1 MFPRIAILAVL
12 TISAAIAQSAA
23 DRSVI
28 VISLDAFPAFAL
40 EDPRLPIPTLRK
52 LASEGASALRMVP
65 VNPTVTWPNHTTM
78 VTGVLPPRHGLLVN
92 GAIVQQPGGPPMV
105 DAKMSKEEMVHAPT
119 VYDAAHQAGL
129 TTAQIDWVAI
139 NDAPSITWAFPEI
152 ATASD
157 PLVKEMIYKGALR
170 AEDVAEK
177 PARSI
182 LWRDQIWTKAA
193 TYLIRE
199 HKPNLLLF
207 HLLTLDT
214 TQHQYG
220 PKTLAATDAMAFLD
234 SCVAQIVDAV
244 KQSGRADRTTI
255 IVVSDHGFKAVT
267 HQIVTGAVLRSAN
280 LADKVYGIPEGGSLM
295 LFAKKAHDPQ
305 TIADL
310 RKAFQDLEGIERIAT
325 RSDFAALGLP
335 DPESDPQMAD
345 LMVYAKSGYSFANG
359 KSDQPITIAPSVTGS
374 HGYLASDP
382 DMHAIFIASGYG
394 IKPGLVIDQFPNT
407 RIAPTLARLL
417 GVTLDLK
424 PGMKPGQT
432 QPTALTEILS
442 QP

>member
-1 MFPRIAILAVL
+1 MFQRITILAVL
-12 TISAAIAQSAA
+12 SLSAAIAQPAA

-52 LASEGASALRMVP
+52 LASEGASALRMIP

-78 VTGVLPPRHGLLVN
+78 VTGVLPSRHGLLVN
-92 GAIVQQPGGPPMV
+92 GAIVQQPGNPPKV
-105 DAKMSKEEMVHAPT
+105 DARMSKEEMVHAPT

-139 NDAPSITWAFPEI
+139 NDAPSITWAFPET

-157 PLVKEMIYKGALR
+157 PLVKEMVDKGALR

-182 LWRDQIWTKAA
+182 LWRDQIWTRAA

-207 HLLTLDT
+207 HLLSLDT

-255 IVVSDHGFKAVT
+255 IVVSDHGFTAVT
-267 HQIVTGAVLRSAN
+267 HQISTPVVLRTAN
-280 LADKVYGIPEGGSLM
+280 LTDSVYAIPEGGSLM
-295 LFAKKAHDPQ
+295 LYAKQAHDPR

-310 RKAFQDLEGIERIAT
+310 KKAFQDLEGVERIAT
-325 RSDFAALGLP
+325 RDDFSALGLP
-335 DPESDPQMAD
+335 DPEKDPQMAD
-345 LMVYAKSGYSFANG
+345 VMVYAKTGYGFANRR
-359 KSDQPITIAPSVTGS
+359 SDQAIVVNASPTGS

-382 DMHAIFIASGYG
+382 NMHAIFIASGYG
-394 IKPGLVIDQFPNT
+394 IRRGLVIDQFPNT
-407 RIAPTLARLL
+407 RIAPTLARLM
-417 GVTLDLK
+417 GVTLGK
-424 PGMKPGQT
+424 T
-432 QPTALTEILS
+432 EASALTEILS